1 MFHILL
7 SHHYCFGHHSR
18 RLRLLSSF
26 FLFKEDVACQIIRAL
41 LKFTVEATAEAETEG
56 FLFSPGSPLTPPR
69 GATLRYYLYLLLLQ
83 TITTSRQ
90 YFSSSWTND
99 LCKAKALVEKY
110 ELRTS
115 WRIINTFFLWI
126 YETTFFQIF
135 FLDMKYLRL
144 NSHERLNIF
153 CSAVFEK
160 HANVSFEGEISATL
174 VRRH

>member
-1 MFHILL
+1 MSDHSCLTEVHRGSHRRSRNRGLSLL
-7 SHHYCFGHHSR
+7 SWLTFDSSKGRYVT
-18 RLRLLSSF
+18 LLS
-26 FLFKEDVACQIIRAL
+26 L
-41 LKFTVEATAEAETEG
+41 LTT
-56 FLFSPGSPLTPPR
+56 
-69 GATLRYYLYLLLLQ
+69 